1 MADCILELTQPA
13 EGTGKISKNLNSK
26 NMQRGKL
33 SKKGEITARAAGG
46 KPGRQNEEMG
56 FVFLLQI

>member
-1 MADCILELTQPA
+1 
-13 EGTGKISKNLNSK
+13 
-26 NMQRGKL
+26 MQQGKL

-56 FVFLLQI
+56 FVFLLQIRMSHQTERGKSHKQHTIHTTFSFIDA